1 MKRINT
7 ISDFV
12 PKGAEAGVGLAIQDD
27 QGRYIFF
34 LAGTRHKCPP
44 GEIFYAGIG
53 GHKEAGE
60 NWLDCA
66 YREVREEIDTQ
77 VEIISSATTWLI
89 KTDKKIKII
98 TLDDQPTPFALYEMI
113 HPVDTPRAG
122 ELYRIIIYNARLKGM
137 PKNLQKNEVLGV
149 IALTKKQVHDGLNK
163 KSTLADLLN
172 EGGHLIAGGED
183 LERTTILYP
192 LGTARALAEI
202 IHLTCGK

>member
-12 PKGAEAGVGLAIQDD
+12 PRGAEAGVGLAIQDD
-27 QGRYIFF
+27 QCRYVFF
-34 LAGTRHKCPP
+34 LAGTMHKCPP

-89 KTDKKIKII
+89 KTGKKIKRI
-98 TLDDQPTPFALYEMI
+98 TLDDQPTPFVLYEMI

-122 ELYRIIIYNARLKGM
+122 GLYRIVIYNARLQGK

-149 IALTKKQVHDGLNK
+149 IALTKKQVHAGLNS
-163 KSTLADLLN
+163 KSTLGALLN
-172 EGGHLIAGGED
+172 EGGQLIAGGED
-183 LERTTILYP
+183 LERATILYP

-202 IHLTCGK
+202 IHLTWGK